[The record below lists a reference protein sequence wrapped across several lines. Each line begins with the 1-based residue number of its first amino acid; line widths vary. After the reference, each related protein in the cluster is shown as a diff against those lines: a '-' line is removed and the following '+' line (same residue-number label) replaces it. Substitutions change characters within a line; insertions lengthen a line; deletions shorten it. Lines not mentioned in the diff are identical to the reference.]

1 MLDSALSHMSQ
12 ALNPLSY
19 DEHRELGAEIQRSRA
34 KLLHLGSVAT
44 SVYGKQ
50 SRAAFHFQKVNDAM
64 DKLCDELQA
73 QAEQDCPGLGAASFY
88 R

>member
-1 MLDSALSHMSQ
+1 MSQ
-12 ALNPLSY
+12 VLNPLSY
-19 DEHRELGAEIQRSRA
+19 EEHRELGQEIQKSRA

-50 SRAAFHFQKVNDAM
+50 SRAAFQFQKVNDAI
-64 DKLCDELQA
+64 DRLCDEMSA
-73 QAEQDCPGLGAASFY
+73 QADQDCPGLDASSFY